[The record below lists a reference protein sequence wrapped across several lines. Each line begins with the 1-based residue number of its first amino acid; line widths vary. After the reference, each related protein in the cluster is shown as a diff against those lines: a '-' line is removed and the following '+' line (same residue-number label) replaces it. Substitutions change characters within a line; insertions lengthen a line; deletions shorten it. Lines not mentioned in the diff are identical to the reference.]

1 LLVDSRR
8 ASSPSHAVA
17 IELQEQLFARESE
30 LDNREG
36 ATVAWE
42 EGLVAFVHALGEV
55 HVEHE
60 VSHAHANAV
69 QWDFFSQARASSSRS
84 K

>member
-1 LLVDSRR
+1 
-8 ASSPSHAVA
+8 VA

-60 VSHAHANAV
+60 VSLANLAANLWFTA
-69 QWDFFSQARASSSRS
+69 QSLPLPW
-84 K
+84 